1 MKLLPPQTPVF
12 IAIGTTDMRKAIN
25 GLSMIVEEHFNHDL
39 FSGNLF
45 AFCNRRRDIIKILFC
60 DQNGFCLWHKRLEK
74 DRFCWPESEDDVVNI
89 SSQQLSWLLAG
100 LDIGDAHKKL
110 HYKQVVQVDLLNKQ
124 PVML

>member
-12 IAIGTTDMRKAIN
+12 IAVGTTDMRKAIN
-25 GLSMIVEEHFNHDL
+25 GLSMIVEENFDHDL

-45 AFCNRRRDIIKILFC
+45 AFCNRRRDIIKILFW

-74 DRFCWPESEDDVVNI
+74 DRFYWPESEDEVVNI

-100 LDIGDAHKKL
+100 LDINDAHKKL
-110 HYKQVVQVDLLNKQ
+110 HCKHVK
-124 PVML
+124 